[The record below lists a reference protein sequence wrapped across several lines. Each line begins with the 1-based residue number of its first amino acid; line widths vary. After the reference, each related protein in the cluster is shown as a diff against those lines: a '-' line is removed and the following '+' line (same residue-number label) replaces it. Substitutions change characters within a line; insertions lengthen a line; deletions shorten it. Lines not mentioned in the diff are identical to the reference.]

1 MMREYTPEEI
11 EKILDLIDMMFFDSD
26 PFKKPKPVS

>member
-11 EKILDLIDMMFFDSD
+11 ESILDLIDMMSVCRM
-26 PFKKPKPVS
+26 PYEKTLPVS